1 MGDTIISGEFLGSN
15 TEERL
20 AMCRK
25 LAAEAE
31 QRAKQSANPETKKA
45 YLDLKRQWDEL
56 AAEFAVIIEPTR
68 KTG

>member
-25 LAAEAE
+25 LAAEAAR
-31 QRAKQSANPETKKA
+31 RAEQSANPETKKA

-56 AAEFAVIIEPTR
+56 AAEFAVILEPPR